1 MKWKVTFSCLKICIL
16 FYFYLMG
23 TARRIFHPRSALGI
37 GRFLE
42 TDEMQRSCE
51 SKCPLRFSSLESN
64 VITANGVAFTL
75 TKSKNLLIFAFFFF
89 YI

>member
-1 MKWKVTFSCLKICIL
+1 
-16 FYFYLMG
+16 
-23 TARRIFHPRSALGI
+23 
-37 GRFLE
+37 
-42 TDEMQRSCE
+42 MQRPCE